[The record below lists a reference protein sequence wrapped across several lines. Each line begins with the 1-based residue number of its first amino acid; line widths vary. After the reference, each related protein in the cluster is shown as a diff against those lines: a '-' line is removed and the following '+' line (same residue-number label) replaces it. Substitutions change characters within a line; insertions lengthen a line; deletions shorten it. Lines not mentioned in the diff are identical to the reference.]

1 MALLKTIKEQFARE
15 VEARCPI
22 CKQMYKYPKGGYGE
36 IYIPSTCGRFEC
48 EFEHQHPELN
58 KVRR

>member
-1 MALLKTIKEQFARE
+1 MTLLKKIKEITTRE
-15 VEARCPI
+15 TAARCPI